1 MEHASDLERFEV
13 DNRAFFAAH
22 VGDRGDAYFAQF
34 PARLAA
40 LVAQNQAG
48 ESLCFVT
55 VADGGAVL
63 ARVNIADV
71 AGADGSAAAS
81 GDHHDSADWAAW
93 PELGFRVA
101 EQAQGQGVATWSVRA
116 ALVVAAGRGVTGV
129 QARAA
134 EHHRAS
140 QRVLAG
146 CGFVPTGPAPTPP
159 GASGGFLD
167 FRWVAE
173 EIRMAALRQALIA
186 GEQSGPAQEIDIDA
200 FIDAKK
206 S

>member
-71 AGADGSAAAS
+71 AGADGSAAA
-81 GDHHDSADWAAW
+81 GRAR
-93 PELGFRVA
+93 LGCGA
-101 EQAQGQGVATWSVRA
+101 Y
-116 ALVVAAGRGVTGV
+116 AGRRDGRLAPGSGRPGVGRVDTSYRHDLEVIDGRKVARMCGV
-129 QARAA
+129 DR
-134 EHHRAS
+134 
-140 QRVLAG
+140 
-146 CGFVPTGPAPTPP
+146 
-159 GASGGFLD
+159 
-167 FRWVAE
+167 
-173 EIRMAALRQALIA
+173 
-186 GEQSGPAQEIDIDA
+186 
-200 FIDAKK
+200 
-206 S
+206 

>member
-1 MEHASDLERFEV
+1 MPGASCRDVKSELVAVAWPNLSEQEPHPCEERHCRSGHDVRRGSSRSVSSVRLELLTMEHASDLERFEV

-71 AGADGSAAAS
+71 AGADGSAAA
-81 GDHHDSADWAAW
+81 GRAR
-93 PELGFRVA
+93 LGCGA
-101 EQAQGQGVATWSVRA
+101 Y
-116 ALVVAAGRGVTGV
+116 AGRRDGRLAPGSGRPGVGRVDTSYRHDLEVIDGRKVARICGV
-129 QARAA
+129 DR
-134 EHHRAS
+134 
-140 QRVLAG
+140 
-146 CGFVPTGPAPTPP
+146 
-159 GASGGFLD
+159 
-167 FRWVAE
+167 
-173 EIRMAALRQALIA
+173 
-186 GEQSGPAQEIDIDA
+186 
-200 FIDAKK
+200 
-206 S
+206 